1 MFIIIYTIN
10 NPSKNPVGKKLR
22 NALIYQDK
30 TPQKPNGK
38 NKGETP

>member
-1 MFIIIYTIN
+1 
-10 NPSKNPVGKKLR
+10 VGKKLR

-38 NKGETP
+38 NKGEKTMIIS